1 MLYGAALADLALG
14 VATLWP
20 RRPRALWWLQI
31 ALVLGYTLIIS
42 LRLPEFWLHPY
53 GPVVKNLPF
62 LVALW
67 MLALLDRP
75 AAGAGR

>member
-1 MLYGAALADLALG
+1 
-14 VATLWP
+14 
-20 RRPRALWWLQI
+20 
-31 ALVLGYTLIIS
+31 VLGYTAIIT

-67 MLALLDRP
+67 MLAMLDHR
-75 AAGAGR
+75 GQR